1 MAYWLLTHTP
11 QCLAS
16 KVFFV
21 YGPTVFVNEKAV
33 HSAHQALKLKVAR
46 GMDKIFEARRF
57 RYFEEMRLERLIEE
71 FMAQKCADPRDKIY
85 GLAGL
90 ANDIEIVERLAE
102 DDEDIAVTT
111 RYNGSQNVEF
121 IIDYRR
127 PFYDIWCDVV
137 QYIFRCPY
145 YFVPSHADTDESQIR
160 HLRHVRLT
168 NVVRFAGL
176 VQNTLQ
182 DEVES
187 ELAQLVTSS
196 EASETGAP
204 LQGPRLFGRHVVP
217 ARGYLAGKI
226 LDFGPSY
233 ANYVGSNR
241 HQTAWRALWR
251 KHYRKESDL
260 MKLRMMEESYA
271 AKILLYNETD
281 VGRITHMKGEPFV
294 AYPRLEHEM
303 LDDLTAANTP
313 NADRLQ
319 IIDNLLEKLAS
330 HSVSEDTP
338 EGEACRFIGTDC
350 CIGLAPPGAARGDW
364 VIRFWDC
371 DTAVVVRAFDGDE
384 TDTNT
389 VLRLIGRADVAD
401 ISDRKGPHGDTFGNE
416 ALQRDY
422 FTFYT
427 PSKIIDMVMDWR
439 TLQRVTASITT

>member
-1 MAYWLLTHTP
+1 ML

-16 KVFFV
+16 RVFFV
-21 YGPTVFVNEKAV
+21 YGPTVFVSEEAV
-33 HSAHQALKLKVAR
+33 QSAHQALELKVAR
-46 GMDKIFEARRF
+46 GMDKIFNARRS
-57 RYFEEMRLERLIEE
+57 RYVDEMRLERLIEE

-90 ANDIEIVERLAE
+90 ANDIEVVERLARE
-102 DDEDIAVTT
+102 DVAGDDGNTVTT

-121 IIDYRR
+121 VIDYRR

-145 YFVPSHADTDESQIR
+145 YFVPSHPDTDESELPR
-160 HLRHVRLT
+160 LRHVRLT

-187 ELAQLVTSS
+187 ELAQLAASS
-196 EASETGAP
+196 EASEIDVR
-204 LQGPRLFGRHVVP
+204 LQGPKLLGRHVVP

-233 ANYVGSNR
+233 ANYVGSSR

-251 KHYRKESDL
+251 KYYRRESDL
-260 MKLRMMEESYA
+260 MRLRMMEESYV

-281 VGRITHMKGEPFV
+281 VGRITHMKGETFL
-294 AYPRLEHEM
+294 AYPSLEHEM
-303 LDDLTAANTP
+303 LDDLTAVDTAD
-313 NADRLQ
+313 ADRLR
-319 IIDNLLEKLAS
+319 IIDNLLETMS
-330 HSVSEDTP
+330 GHTVFEDTP
-338 EGEACRFIGTDC
+338 EGEACRFIGTEYC
-350 CIGLAPPGAARGDW
+350 MGVAPPGAAIGDW

-371 DTAVVVRAFDGDE
+371 DTAVVVRAFNGDE
-384 TDTNT
+384 TDPNT
-389 VLRLIGRADVAD
+389 VLGLVGRADVAD
-401 ISDRKGPHGDTFGNE
+401 ISDRKGQLGDTLGSR
-416 ALQRDY
+416 ALRRNY
-422 FTFYT
+422 FDSST